1 MPNATQHAK
10 IPKASLFHSI
20 AAKIQ
25 SSRSLQMPQYLN
37 FSILLSL
44 ATSQLTL
51 SFSFS
56 EPSYTHV
63 HVFHSDNKV
72 LCSLHK
78 QTVAADLKKGG
89 ECRLFKF
96 SLEQTP
102 ALQTLEDVDQS
113 CKSIQAPLCPVGIGS
128 PHELE
133 LEGNTCQGDC
143 CVFVFGLMWSP
154 EDFVKQAVSV
164 GHPFSCFQGCQRESR
179 ALVCVWQ
186 RVTHMAYNNRC
197 SKLGEWLH
205 LSKSFEVE
213 EAALSLPCRKRGDE
227 FWRGERY
234 AL

>member
-1 MPNATQHAK
+1 MCM
-10 IPKASLFHSI
+10 
-20 AAKIQ
+20 
-25 SSRSLQMPQYLN
+25 SSTPTTKFYVPCTSK
-37 FSILLSL
+37 LLRQ
-44 ATSQLTL
+44 TS
-51 SFSFS
+51 
-56 EPSYTHV
+56 
-63 HVFHSDNKV
+63 
-72 LCSLHK
+72 
-78 QTVAADLKKGG
+78 KKGVSAV
-89 ECRLFKF
+89 CSNSHWSRH
-96 SLEQTP
+96 QR
-102 ALQTLEDVDQS
+102 
-113 CKSIQAPLCPVGIGS
+113 CKHLKMSIRVARAIQAPLCPVGIGS

-197 SKLGEWLH
+197 SKLGEWLR

-227 FWRGERY
+227 FWRVSDMPYEAHPIERG
-234 AL
+234 L